1 MAAESVVA
9 AQIVRLLPKISQNSP
24 AVWELIESREPA
36 REGDVVLYDG
46 EGTPI
51 AYARPAR

>member
-9 AQIVRLLPKISQNSP
+9 AQIVRLLSQKPP
-24 AVWELIESREPA
+24 AVWELIETREPT

>member
-1 MAAESVVA
+1 MATEAGVA
-9 AQIVRLLPKISQNSP
+9 AQIVRRLSQKPP
-24 AVWELIESREPA
+24 AVWELIEIREPT

-46 EGTPI
+46 AGTPI

>member
-9 AQIVRLLPKISQNSP
+9 AQIVRLLSQNSP